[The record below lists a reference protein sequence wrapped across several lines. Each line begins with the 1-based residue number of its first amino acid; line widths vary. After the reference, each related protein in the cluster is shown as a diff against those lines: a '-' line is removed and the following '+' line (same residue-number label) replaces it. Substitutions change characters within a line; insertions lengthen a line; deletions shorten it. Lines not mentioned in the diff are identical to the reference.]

1 MKIEWNLCED
11 LLLKKLGI
19 KVDNEYLLSHIKS
32 IVYYLAQTKKED
44 MNTLDFYEIQEL
56 KSILECITL

>member
-1 MKIEWNLCED
+1 MKISWELRED

-19 KVDNEYLLSHIKS
+19 KTNNEHLLEHIKS
-32 IVYYLAQTKKED
+32 IVYFLAQGKKED

-56 KSILECITL
+56 KIILECITE